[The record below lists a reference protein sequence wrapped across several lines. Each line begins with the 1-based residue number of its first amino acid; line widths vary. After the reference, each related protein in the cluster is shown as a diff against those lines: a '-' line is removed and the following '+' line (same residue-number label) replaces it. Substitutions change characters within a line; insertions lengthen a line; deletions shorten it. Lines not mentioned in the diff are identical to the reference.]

1 MDHLASF
8 FLKPVTPTDA
18 KNKPTFPVCLLL
30 ICLVIKV
37 SFGRSSSALLIQGLL
52 IASFGAHWNWQ
63 EVGFHMPHPGPFT
76 FSSSSF
82 EVG

>member
-8 FLKPVTPTDA
+8 FLKPVTPPDA
-18 KNKPTFPVCLLL
+18 KNEPTFPACLLL
-30 ICLVIKV
+30 IYLLIKV
-37 SFGRSSSALLIQGLL
+37 SFGRRSSALLIQGLVVAL
-52 IASFGAHWNWQ
+52 LGAHWNWQ

-76 FSSSSF
+76 FSQCSF